1 MHTLGFASVP
11 AVRQAGAWRA
21 PLAWLSLLLAVRHE
35 RARLAD
41 LDDHTLADIG
51 VSRAAA
57 AREAARPL
65 WDVPANR

>member
-1 MHTLGFASVP
+1 MSTMGLTAVP
-11 AVRQAGAWRA
+11 VIFPARRCCT
-21 PLAWLSLLLAVRHE
+21 PLAWISLLFAVRRE

-57 AREAARPL
+57 AREATRPV
-65 WDVPANR
+65 WDLPANR